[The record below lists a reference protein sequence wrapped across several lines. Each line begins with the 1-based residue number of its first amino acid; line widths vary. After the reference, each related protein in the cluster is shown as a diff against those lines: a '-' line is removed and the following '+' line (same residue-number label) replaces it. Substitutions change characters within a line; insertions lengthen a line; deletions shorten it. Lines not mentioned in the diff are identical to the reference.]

1 MNRAIVLF
9 AALLCGL
16 AACRGPF
23 VSARFLQN
31 PQHPAPVIRAVL
43 TDPVHRGDPPWREL
57 YDAATPW
64 RVTLADLPPVVRA
77 LNKLEVHGS
86 LSQSGSSIELR
97 ATDGAR
103 TLFVSVTGPIFV
115 DQPTTNG
122 FAETGDGTGNVFRS
136 DVATGN
142 FFHFTLTGVNTRT
155 NRASG
160 FFHFLAADKNN
171 PSSTARLLAMEADFS
186 MEMR

>member
-1 MNRAIVLF
+1 MNRAT
-9 AALLCGL
+9 ALSAVFLCVL

-23 VSARFLQN
+23 VSARFLQD
-31 PQHPAPVIRAVL
+31 PQHPVPVIRAVL
-43 TDPVHRGDPPWREL
+43 TDPVQRGNPPWREL

-64 RVTLADLPPVVRA
+64 RVILADLPPLVRV
-77 LNKLEVHGS
+77 LNKLEVHGT

-103 TLFVSVTGPIFV
+103 TLFVSVTGPILV

-122 FAETGDGTGNVFRS
+122 FAETGDGSGTVFRS
-136 DVATGN
+136 DVGTGT
-142 FFHFTLTGVNTRT
+142 FFHFTLTGINTRT